1 MTINTRV
8 VAKGLTVTKMVIKP
22 TKPTS
27 SSVMKAIENATKE
40 ANAYDFIKNLPS
52 GLETNCGKKGSQLSG
67 KTLIITVKTIILIIS
82 GSITLTI

>member
-67 KTLIITVKTIILIIS
+67 KTLIITVKTIISIIS

>member
-1 MTINTRV
+1 
-8 VAKGLTVTKMVIKP
+8 
-22 TKPTS
+22 
-27 SSVMKAIENATKE
+27 MKAIENATKE

-82 GSITLTI
+82 GLITLTI